1 MLQVAGIKEATGTKD
16 MGDMVDMEAMG
27 ITIKE
32 VMATMEVTVV
42 TVAMAMTTMVMDKV
56 AGEAMIRAMATED
69 MEVSECIP
77 ANYVSWYEDMPQVY
91 QLTVLL
97 SEVEVQILHCIFKVK
112 NKTSVPVLLA
122 HFNILSFAKHQ
133 MRVCCCFFLQ

>member
-77 ANYVSWYEDMPQVY
+77 ANYVS
-91 QLTVLL
+91 
-97 SEVEVQILHCIFKVK
+97 
-112 NKTSVPVLLA
+112 
-122 HFNILSFAKHQ
+122 
-133 MRVCCCFFLQ
+133 